1 MKENKTNLILFIW
14 NTIGIVIIAGFFLF
28 GFIIG
33 GTAALGYCEANT
45 YFVGNH
51 GEYTQVSEI
60 IYHVS
65 YVWEILFWIFYILQN
80 RQRFIKRSERLITD
94 IASLPLYR
102 DNII

>member
-1 MKENKTNLILFIW
+1 MKENKTNLILSIW

-28 GFIIG
+28 SFIIG

-45 YFVGNH
+45 YYVGNH

-65 YVWEILFWIFYILQN
+65 YVWEILFWIFIPLTPLGCFLISHIQGKMG
-80 RQRFIKRSERLITD
+80 QKKKRLE
-94 IASLPLYR
+94 
-102 DNII
+102 